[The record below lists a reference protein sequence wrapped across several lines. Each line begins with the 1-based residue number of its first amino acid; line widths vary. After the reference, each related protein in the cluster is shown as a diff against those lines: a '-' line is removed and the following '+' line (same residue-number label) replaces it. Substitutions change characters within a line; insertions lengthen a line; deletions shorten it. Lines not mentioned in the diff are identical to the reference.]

1 MRHTEDSDTLTR
13 ILYERYTL
21 NQEDVARVWN
31 HVVKL
36 TWGQPLEDRAPHML
50 HNRHIKGY
58 GGSVKARATYAAIY
72 DKDSPSKGE
81 LEKREV
87 NRARIT
93 RDAEGAMTTLGIAIQ
108 ARHASHEDGATN
120 AGTKRKAV
128 EEQRVST
135 ASQQHDTN
143 LLNAENANVSKR
155 RRFDGDEFNKEITAA
170 YKDQS
175 ALNASL
181 AGSRLTSQRASSEQN
196 STTHSAETPIAMVEA
211 VASGLTR
218 SQQNKLNALLEK
230 GTSQRFH
237 FTPLPDRLDMVHAHD
252 LKLSDGNIFFDG
264 QTVIPH
270 DHKIYLLGGKALR
283 VTFGKGD
290 DALQYDVMMCRY
302 DICSYCQHF
311 IQEETGEAPTQEM
324 NTLGEEAYFLQG
336 RPFVHTTDCKNIS
349 ERPSYS
355 ELQFQGTRKDPLE
368 GFPQLRDP
376 NLPKCEVSFKTG
388 RSGWKK
394 VEVELCG
401 QCGHC
406 PKQQY
411 RATSRYGPGFYENYG
426 HVNQ

>member
-87 NRARIT
+87 NRARIA

-108 ARHASHEDGATN
+108 QRHASHEGDATN

-128 EEQRVST
+128 GEQRVST

-143 LLNAENANVSKR
+143 VLDAENANMSKR

-175 ALNASL
+175 ALNANVT
-181 AGSRLTSQRASSEQN
+181 GSRLTSQR
-196 STTHSAETPIAMVEA
+196 
-211 VASGLTR
+211 
-218 SQQNKLNALLEK
+218 
-230 GTSQRFH
+230 
-237 FTPLPDRLDMVHAHD
+237 
-252 LKLSDGNIFFDG
+252 
-264 QTVIPH
+264 
-270 DHKIYLLGGKALR
+270 
-283 VTFGKGD
+283 
-290 DALQYDVMMCRY
+290 
-302 DICSYCQHF
+302 
-311 IQEETGEAPTQEM
+311 
-324 NTLGEEAYFLQG
+324 
-336 RPFVHTTDCKNIS
+336 
-349 ERPSYS
+349 
-355 ELQFQGTRKDPLE
+355 
-368 GFPQLRDP
+368 
-376 NLPKCEVSFKTG
+376 
-388 RSGWKK
+388 
-394 VEVELCG
+394 
-401 QCGHC
+401 
-406 PKQQY
+406 
-411 RATSRYGPGFYENYG
+411 
-426 HVNQ
+426 